1 MIVLGHALVFF
12 FAAFTGFLMKHDRE
26 SLLGIALMI
35 AVSVTGVYFVGWWAV
50 LTFIVGMVYGAKVF
64 GESLKGSR
72 DKGKRRKGSG
82 LES

>member
-35 AVSVTGVYFVGWWAV
+35 GVSVAGVYFLGWWAV
-50 LTFIVGMVYGAKVF
+50 LTFIVGAIYGAKVF
-64 GESLKGSR
+64 GESLKGGR
-72 DKGKRRKGSG
+72 DRAKD
-82 LES
+82 